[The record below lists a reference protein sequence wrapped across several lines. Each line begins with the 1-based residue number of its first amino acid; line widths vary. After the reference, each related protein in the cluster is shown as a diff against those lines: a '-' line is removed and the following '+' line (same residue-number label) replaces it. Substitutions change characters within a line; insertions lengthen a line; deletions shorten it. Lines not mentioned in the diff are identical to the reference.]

1 MRYKILM
8 ILSTLLIV
16 LTGCSNKA
24 PTPPKVVVKYK
35 TVKTDIPAELLRC
48 AKAPSADILKGVT
61 FLKGADK
68 AKRYTKK
75 LVLTNYKNCQKIKA
89 IKKLVTED
97 KK

>member
-1 MRYKILM
+1 MKYKILM
-8 ILSTLLIV
+8 ILLTLLIV
-16 LTGCSNKA
+16 LTGCTK
-24 PTPPKVVVKYK
+24 PTPAPKKVVVSYQ

-48 AKAPSADILKGVT
+48 AKAPNADILRGVT

-68 AKRYTKK
+68 AKRYTKR

-89 IKKLVTED
+89 IKKLVVEE